1 MNKTNRAIL
10 LPTNLFLVWFEYRQ
24 RPPRVKICDFGLS
37 RSYENEEKNLYTI
50 VGTPA
55 YMSPEVL
62 DPKHNP
68 DGYNPVKAD
77 IWSSGV
83 ILYAMLRGR
92 FPFDTHQGNLKA
104 VLRNIKVKFPFTFIL
119 FLSPYC
125 LTILISCYSP

>member
-1 MNKTNRAIL
+1 M
-10 LPTNLFLVWFEYRQ
+10 
-24 RPPRVKICDFGLS
+24 KICDFGLS

-62 DPKHNP
+62 DPKRNP

-104 VLRNIKVKFPFTFIL
+104 VLRNIKVRREFMRSHPKKMIVHSVNTNH
-119 FLSPYC
+119 LSSS
-125 LTILISCYSP
+125 T